1 MKTAFIT
8 GIKGGIGTLLAK
20 SFSEAGYYVI
30 GQDKKGGDAAY
41 CDKYYSFDLF
51 DFAEQEELRAHYQ
64 QLWKQEIPK
73 LDVLINNAATQV
85 LGNLKEYTKAS
96 WNESLAVNLTAPFLL
111 IQSFYDELVQSRG
124 TVINIASIHH
134 QLTKQRFFAYATTK
148 SALIGL
154 TKSLAVDVQGKFRIN
169 AISPAAIDT
178 PMLHDGF
185 NNDEKKVAELNAL
198 HPLRRIGKPQEVAK
212 LALLLAE
219 DELGFINGAN
229 LQIDGGISNVL
240 KDLD

>member
-8 GIKGGIGTLLAK
+8 GIKGGIGKLLAK
-20 SFSEAGYYVI
+20 GFKDAGYFVI
-30 GQDKKGGDAAY
+30 GQDKQPGESEN
-41 CDKYYSFDLF
+41 CDLYYSFDLY
-51 DFAEQEELRAHYQ
+51 DFAEKQDVREHYQ
-64 QLWKQEIPK
+64 NIWLTEIPR
-73 LDVLINNAATQV
+73 LDVLINNAATQL
-85 LGNLKEYTKAS
+85 LGSLNEYSLAL
-96 WNESLAVNLTAPFLL
+96 WNESLAVNLTVPFLL
-111 IQSFYDELVQSRG
+111 IQTFYNQLVASHG

-185 NNDEKKVAELNAL
+185 NNDEAKVQQLNAI
-198 HPLRRIGKPQEVAK
+198 HPSLRIGKPQEVAK

-240 KDLD
+240 KDLE